1 MLILIQQLD
10 KNLNWKWNQ
19 LPEDRTD
26 MDVSLASGEN
36 ILSKV
41 EYESDYIMKEPFSL
55 ILNFVWLFCA
65 MILEK
70 FELNGKHHWSSFG
83 LLMILQQQNIFLNKC
98 LKFGL

>member
-1 MLILIQQLD
+1 MLILIQQLN

-26 MDVSLASGEN
+26 MDVSLASDEN
-36 ILSKV
+36 TVSKV
-41 EYESDYIMKEPFSL
+41 EYESDYILRETFSL

-70 FELNGKHHWSSFG
+70 FE
-83 LLMILQQQNIFLNKC
+83 
-98 LKFGL
+98 

>member
-1 MLILIQQLD
+1 MTHKALKIVLILIQQLD

-19 LPEDRTD
+19 LPEEGTD

-41 EYESDYIMKEPFSL
+41 EYESDYILRETFSL

-70 FELNGKHHWSSFG
+70 FE
-83 LLMILQQQNIFLNKC
+83 
-98 LKFGL
+98 

>member
-1 MLILIQQLD
+1 MTHKALKIVLILIQQLD

-41 EYESDYIMKEPFSL
+41 KYESDYIPR
-55 ILNFVWLFCA
+55 
-65 MILEK
+65 
-70 FELNGKHHWSSFG
+70 
-83 LLMILQQQNIFLNKC
+83 
-98 LKFGL
+98 

>member
-1 MLILIQQLD
+1 MLILIQQLN

-41 EYESDYIMKEPFSL
+41 EYESDYIPR
-55 ILNFVWLFCA
+55 
-65 MILEK
+65 
-70 FELNGKHHWSSFG
+70 
-83 LLMILQQQNIFLNKC
+83 
-98 LKFGL
+98 